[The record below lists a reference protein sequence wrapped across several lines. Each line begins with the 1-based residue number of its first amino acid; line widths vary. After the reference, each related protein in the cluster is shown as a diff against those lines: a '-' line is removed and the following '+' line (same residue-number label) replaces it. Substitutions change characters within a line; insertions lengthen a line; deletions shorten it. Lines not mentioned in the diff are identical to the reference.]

1 MNLVI
6 YGVRCIPDEKI
17 EFSYLMHE
25 INVLPIKLT
34 RLVSIRTNF
43 GNCKNVLDKACME
56 NGNIQIRKKFNKY
69 SVHMIVYVLF
79 DFILVIKTNF
89 L

>member
-1 MNLVI
+1 
-6 YGVRCIPDEKI
+6 VRSIPDEKI

-34 RLVSIRTNF
+34 RLVSIRTKC
-43 GNCKNVLDKACME
+43 GNCKDALEKACTE
-56 NGNIQIRKKFNKY
+56 NGKIQIRKKFNKD
-69 SVHMIVYVLF
+69 SVHMNVYVLF

>member
-1 MNLVI
+1 
-6 YGVRCIPDEKI
+6 
-17 EFSYLMHE
+17 MHE

-56 NGNIQIRKKFNKY
+56 NGNIQIRKKFNKV
-69 SVHMIVYVLF
+69 SVNNECTHSCVCLIRLYF
-79 DFILVIKTNF
+79 SYKN
-89 L
+89 